1 MVFTAKLY
9 LQQER
14 NGAGGRQPPPPPMC
28 VLGWEN
34 GMCGRG
40 LTLALIGVL
49 LAANAHGGARLLV
62 DFPGQVSDSEVGKIG
77 TC

>member
-1 MVFTAKLY
+1 
-9 LQQER
+9 
-14 NGAGGRQPPPPPMC
+14 MC

-40 LTLALIGVL
+40 LTLALIAVL
-49 LAANAHGGARLLV
+49 LAANAQGGARLLV